1 MELGHICFG
10 APCPSIR
17 CIRSN
22 IIPAF
27 STASSVLEMRRFW
40 SVLTSRVF
48 LWNEMGFQKKSQYN
62 IFDSSVTWFL
72 LRALTSSYVYIYIYI
87 HIFRCDLYYVLSA
100 PIRPSGVNRAQP
112 SWVCRGGRGTFCW
125 QSLSTGN
132 VGKFY
137 ILTLILCPLLW
148 GCQELYVYIYMYI
161 ITHLHNIK

>member
-72 LRALTSSYVYIYIYI
+72 LRALTSSYVYIYIYPYFSLWSLLRTI
-87 HIFRCDLYYVLSA
+87 SSHTTFGGEPGSTLMSLQRWTWHILLTKPVNWKCWEVLHIDFDIV
-100 PIRPSGVNRAQP
+100 PFVVRLSGI
-112 SWVCRGGRGTFCW
+112 VC
-125 QSLSTGN
+125 
-132 VGKFY
+132 
-137 ILTLILCPLLW
+137 I
-148 GCQELYVYIYMYI
+148 YIYVHYH
-161 ITHLHNIK
+161 TFT